1 MRQNAVRLTKS
12 AAVALPPVRRLI
24 EQRDRLIRQRD
35 ELRVRCEGYRAERD
49 ALARLGAMREAAAAG
64 AAAGAG
70 VGVAA
75 GVGGSVSGSAGEDAP
90 DAGRFGYLF
99 LLTYGRSGSTLLQNL
114 LSTAPGVLI
123 RGENQGVLYH
133 LCQYHSR
140 VLHHRD
146 RLAPNAPLPPT
157 HPWWGIDGYPEQ
169 YALDSLRHLVLDT
182 LIRPLPDSRV
192 VGFKE
197 IDWPSGALPG
207 YVSFLR
213 AVFPG
218 ARFVINTRDLEAT
231 SRSKWWARRPDAAQH
246 LADLE
251 RQLLDVAADL
261 GDDAFRV
268 HYDDYCAD
276 HDALRPLFGWLDA
289 PFDREL
295 VDAVMTLRHSY

>member
-64 AAAGAG
+64 AGAPARAGVGAG
-70 VGVAA
+70 VGA
-75 GVGGSVSGSAGEDAP
+75 GASDGAPARDA
-90 DAGRFGYLF
+90 DRFGYLF

-146 RLAPNAPLPPT
+146 RLAPNAPLPST

-169 YALDSLRHLVLDT
+169 YALDALRHLVLDT

-218 ARFVINTRDLEAT
+218 ARFVVNTRDLEAT
-231 SRSKWWARRPDAAQH
+231 SRSKWWARRPDAAEH
-246 LADLE
+246 LAGLE
-251 RQLLDVAADL
+251 RQLLDVAEEL

-276 HDALRPLFGWLDA
+276 HDALRPLFDWLDA
-289 PFDREL
+289 PFDRDL